1 MRSIGAAAVRVGRLM
16 GFRGRYDQ
24 VDRFQQRHSWVGF
37 PLAVRQK
44 YSEDQGGYLA
54 ATITYYAF
62 FSIFPLLLVA
72 VTVLGFLLRGHA
84 QLQKQ
89 IVVSALGKFPIIG
102 HDLRLHRLG
111 GSAIA
116 LTIGIVLSLW
126 SGMGVFLA
134 AGNAMNHLWGIPFR
148 HRPDF
153 VRSRG
158 RALLLLLVLG
168 GGALGTTILSGLGTF
183 GASYGLVWKIASVAL
198 STLLD
203 IGLFWVAFRLLTVKD
218 VSWGC
223 LRGGAI
229 AAGIGWQ
236 ILQSLG
242 TYYVG
247 HQLKHASNTYGTF
260 ASVIGLLS
268 FIYLSA
274 HITLLAAEG
283 NVVATRKLWPRSF
296 SIVLEQPA
304 TDADKRA
311 LTQRAKVEER
321 RQDQDIDVL
330 IAGDDKPYGREH
342 DTNVVPPY

>member
-1 MRSIGAAAVRVGRLM
+1 M
-16 GFRGRYDQ
+16 GFRERYVQ
-24 VDRFQQRHSWVGF
+24 LDRFQQRHPWLGF

-44 YSEDQGGYLA
+44 YSDDQAGYLA
-54 ATITYYAF
+54 ATIAYYGF

-72 VTVLGFLLRGHA
+72 VTVLGFLLRSHTR
-84 QLQKQ
+84 LQQ
-89 IVVSALGKFPIIG
+89 SIVNSALGNFPVIG

-126 SGMGVFLA
+126 SGMGVLLA
-134 AGNAMNHLWGIPFR
+134 AENAMNQLWGIPFR
-148 HRPDF
+148 RRPDF
-153 VRSRG
+153 LRSRM

-183 GASYGLVWKIASVAL
+183 GDSYGLAWKIGSLAL

-203 IGLFWVAFRLLTVKD
+203 IGLFWVGFRLLTVKD
-218 VSWGC
+218 VPWRS

-229 AAGIGWQ
+229 AAGVGWQ

-242 TYYVG
+242 SYYVG
-247 HQLKHASNTYGTF
+247 HELRHASNTYGTF

-283 NVVATRKLWPRSF
+283 NVVATCKLWPRSF
-296 SIVLEQPA
+296 SLVLEQPA

-311 LTQRAKVEER
+311 LTQRAKIEER
-321 RQDQDIDVL
+321 RQDEDIHVV
-330 IAGDDKPYGREH
+330 IAGDSEPFGRDRGTEEASPH
-342 DTNVVPPY
+342 R